1 MRTGRCCLPGSA
13 FGRRRL
19 RAGRHGGGRT
29 GDMHFFS
36 RRVEARM
43 RVHLLPTTAT
53 GPMAGVIRRGLDP
66 LGCGLERCGGGKH
79 GV

>member
-1 MRTGRCCLPGSA
+1 
-13 FGRRRL
+13 
-19 RAGRHGGGRT
+19 
-29 GDMHFFS
+29 MHFFS

-43 RVHLLPTTAT
+43 RVHLHPTAAT